1 MGVAYMQDGELQD
14 TTLILVRHGQTVWNR
29 EERWQGQ
36 KDSPLTALG
45 QEQAARMAERLA
57 SLKIGALYSSDLGR
71 ARQTA
76 EIIAGRLGL
85 SVTLRE
91 DLRERSY
98 GVLEG
103 KTNREA
109 AASEGSWFLTWNA
122 DHLRQSPPAGETEQ
136 VLRERVVEAL
146 DEIAD
151 AHPGETVV
159 VSTHGGPIK
168 STLFHLFSIPLAL
181 WRLTWVANGS
191 LTTLRGSRDVMR
203 LMTWNDTC
211 HLQPTGPSAEGM
223 ED

>member
-1 MGVAYMQDGELQD
+1 MQDGELQD

-159 VSTHGGPIK
+159 ISTHGGPIK